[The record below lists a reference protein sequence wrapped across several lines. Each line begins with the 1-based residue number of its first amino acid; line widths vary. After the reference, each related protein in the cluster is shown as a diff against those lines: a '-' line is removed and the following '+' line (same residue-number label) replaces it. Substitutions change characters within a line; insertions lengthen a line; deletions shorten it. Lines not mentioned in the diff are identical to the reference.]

1 MKIEDKKLEI
11 IEWLINV
18 QDKSI
23 LNQIDFLRKS
33 EEIKWSSLNDK
44 EREAIEQG
52 IQELNDGKG
61 IPHENDMNDLRKK
74 YNP

>member
-11 IEWLINV
+11 IEWLIHV
-18 QDKSI
+18 QDKSV

-33 EEIKWSSLNDK
+33 EEIKWSSLSDK

-52 IQELNDGKG
+52 IQELEDGKG
-61 IPHENDMNDLRKK
+61 IPHENVIKDLRKK
-74 YNP
+74 YNQ

>member
-11 IEWLINV
+11 IEWLIQV
-18 QDKSI
+18 QDKSV

-33 EEIKWSSLNDK
+33 EEIKWSSLSDK

-61 IPHENDMNDLRKK
+61 IPHENVMNDLRKK
-74 YNP
+74 YNS

>member
-11 IEWLINV
+11 IEWLIHV
-18 QDKSI
+18 QDKSV

-33 EEIKWSSLNDK
+33 EEIKWSSLSDK

-52 IQELNDGKG
+52 IKELEDGKG
-61 IPHENDMNDLRKK
+61 IPHKHVMKDLREK
-74 YNP
+74 YNQ